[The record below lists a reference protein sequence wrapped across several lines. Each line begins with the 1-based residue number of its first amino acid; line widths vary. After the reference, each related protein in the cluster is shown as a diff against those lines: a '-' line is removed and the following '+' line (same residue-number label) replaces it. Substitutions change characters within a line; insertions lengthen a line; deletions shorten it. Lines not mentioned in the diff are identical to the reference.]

1 MTAESSSSDIRF
13 FDRLRLWA
21 VRSGL
26 SRILAIALA
35 LASVAAGVAT
45 YVALTGPEF
54 APDPKTVLLLLN
66 LDLVLLLLL
75 GAVVARRIV
84 MLWVERRRGSAG
96 SKLHVRL
103 VVLFSALAAAP
114 AIIVAVFSGLFFNL
128 GLQGWFSDKVRSA
141 LGASLAVAEAYLAE
155 HRNSIQIDI
164 RDIAADLN
172 RSGATLLTNQ
182 RQLQQ
187 FMNVHAALRSLS
199 EIVIFDDSGRVIGRS
214 GLTLSLIFTEIPVW
228 GLAKARDGEVVI
240 FNPDSDDVSGV
251 LGDRVRAL
259 VELDR
264 IDGVFLLIGRYVDP
278 RVVAHVDR
286 TREAVQAY
294 ESLEGRRSGL
304 QITFAMVFV
313 LVALL
318 LLFAAVWTGLV
329 LANRLVRPV
338 SALISAAE
346 RVRAGELSARVEAG
360 PADDELGSLS
370 RAFNSMTDQI
380 EGQQRELVE
389 ANRQL
394 DDRRRF
400 TEAVLSGV
408 SAGVVG
414 LDGAGRINLPN
425 RSASMLLATDLER
438 KIGAAFSD
446 VVPEMAHLLAA
457 ARSAPNRVAH
467 DAVAVQ
473 RGGRRRMFTVRVAGE
488 PLEGGAIGYVVTFD
502 DVTDLES
509 AQRKAAWADVARR
522 IAHEIKNP
530 LTPIQ
535 LSAERLKRKYLD
547 EIKNDPETFR
557 ICTETII
564 RHVNEIGRMV
574 DEFSSFARMPAPVM
588 RLEDLGELVRE
599 TTFLQRNARP
609 EIRFS
614 TIVPA
619 KPAQVMLDRRQVGQ
633 ALTNLLQNAIDA
645 IQGREPQG
653 AEALPPGEILVRLS
667 EDEGRPLVTVED
679 NGKGLPAENRDRL
692 AEPYVTTRAKGTGLG
707 LAIVKKIMEDHGG
720 ELILADRSG
729 GGASVSLVFQPR
741 TAASADVNR
750 RGGSS
755 VDAPAEVA
763 SVAGA
768 GTVKAAIHGS

>member
-1 MTAESSSSDIRF
+1 M
-13 FDRLRLWA
+13 
-21 VRSGL
+21 
-26 SRILAIALA
+26 AIALA
-35 LASVAAGVAT
+35 FAAVAAGVAT
-45 YVALTGPEF
+45 YIALTGPEF
-54 APDPKTVLLLLN
+54 APDPRTILLLLT

-84 MLWVERRRGSAG
+84 MLWAERRRGSAG

-103 VVLFSALAAAP
+103 VVLFSALAVAP
-114 AIIVAVFSGLFFNL
+114 AIVVAVFSALFFNL
-128 GLQGWFSDKVRSA
+128 GFQGWFSDKVRSA
-141 LGASLAVAEAYLAE
+141 LGASLAVAEAYLTE

-172 RSGATLLTNQ
+172 RAGAALLTNQ

-187 FMNVHAALRSLS
+187 FMTVHAALRSLS

-214 GLTLSLIFTEIPVW
+214 GLTLSLVFTEIPVW
-228 GLAKARDGEVVI
+228 ALGKARDGEVVI

-264 IDGVFLLIGRYVDP
+264 VDGVFLLIGRYVDP

-286 TREAVQAY
+286 TREAVKAY
-294 ESLEGRRSGL
+294 ESLEGQRSGL

-313 LVALL
+313 LVSLL
-318 LLFAAVWTGLV
+318 LLLAAVWTGLV
-329 LANRLVRPV
+329 LANRLVRPL
-338 SALISAAE
+338 SALISATE
-346 RVRAGELSARVEAG
+346 RVRAGELSARVEPG
-360 PADDELGSLS
+360 SADDEFDSLS

-380 EGQQRELVE
+380 EGQQRELVD

-414 LDGAGRINLPN
+414 LDGQGRINLPN
-425 RSASMLLATDLER
+425 RSASMLLASDLEQ
-438 KIGAAFSD
+438 KIGQAFSE

-457 ARSAPNRVAH
+457 ARSAPDRVAN

-473 RGGRRRMFTVRVAGE
+473 RGGRRRMLTVRVAGE

-535 LSAERLKRKYLD
+535 LSAERLKRKYLG
-547 EIKNDPETFR
+547 EIQNDPETFR

-614 TIVPA
+614 TVVSA
-619 KPAQVMLDRRQVGQ
+619 KPTQVMVDRRQIGQ
-633 ALTNLLQNAIDA
+633 ALANLLQNAIDA
-645 IQGREPQG
+645 IQGRESQDG
-653 AEALPPGEILVRLS
+653 DELPSGDILVRLS
-667 EDEGRPLVTVED
+667 EEQGCPVVTVED
-679 NGKGLPAENRDRL
+679 NGKGLPSEDRDRL
-692 AEPYVTTRAKGTGLG
+692 TEPYVTTRARGTGLG

-720 ELILADRSG
+720 ELILADRPG
-729 GGASVSLVFQPR
+729 GGACVTLVFQPR
-741 TAASADVNR
+741 TAEGVVVNR
-750 RGGSS
+750 KGGTA
-755 VDAPAEVA
+755 VDTPAEIA
-763 SVAGA
+763 SVTRA
-768 GTVKAAIHGS
+768 GTAKAAIHGA